1 LCVFN
6 FEHFGLDRNR
16 QLQEQAR
23 TVIEIFKS
31 IKTAE
36 ANSNAV
42 ALVLSNVPYY
52 EIDAVTKQNLCNID
66 IMQMPDDQKNF
77 MKDMLL
83 QTKKT
88 EIMTPKGNKP
98 LCKEQDV
105 KQ

>member
-1 LCVFN
+1 
-6 FEHFGLDRNR
+6 
-16 QLQEQAR
+16 
-23 TVIEIFKS
+23 
-31 IKTAE
+31 
-36 ANSNAV
+36 
-42 ALVLSNVPYY
+42 
-52 EIDAVTKQNLCNID
+52 
-66 IMQMPDDQKNF
+66 MQMPDDQKNF